1 MILQSKA
8 ESAGR
13 LAPVK
18 LDNAAMRNQMQY
30 MSKYFVDT

>member
-18 LDNAAMRNQMQY
+18 LDNGSYAESDAIDV
-30 MSKYFVDT
+30 KVFC